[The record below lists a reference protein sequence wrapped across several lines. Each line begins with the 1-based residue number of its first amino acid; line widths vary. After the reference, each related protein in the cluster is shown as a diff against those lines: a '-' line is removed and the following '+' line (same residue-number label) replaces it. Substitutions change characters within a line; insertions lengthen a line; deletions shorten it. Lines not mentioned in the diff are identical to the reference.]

1 MSGLDGST
9 LLVIYIVAFFVIY
22 YMILIRPQQKRAKER
37 RALLLEL
44 KVNDEVI
51 TYGGLHGKIKD
62 IREDIVIL
70 QIDENVRVKV
80 DKDAIGARSAKDEAR
95 KAAEPK

>member
-1 MSGLDGST
+1 MDGST
-9 LLVIYIVAFFVIY
+9 LLIIYIAAFFVIY
-22 YMILIRPQQKRAKER
+22 YMFLIRPQQKRAKER
-37 RALLLEL
+37 RVLLSEL

-51 TYGGLHGKIKD
+51 TFGGLHGKIKD

-80 DKDAIGARSAKDEAR
+80 DKDAIGARTAKDEAG
-95 KAAEPK
+95 KAAVAK